1 MNPKKNIDFVRLDIL
16 ENWRFW
22 NHFAVTQDFEAAG
35 KEVIAQANALLA
47 QDFLSN
53 ERAATLLTESLD
65 FQNKKKEAGR
75 KGGEAKARKAKEQA
89 QQSQPKPPKQPKRI
103 PWPTKEDVYD
113 FAHDHNLDEAD
124 ARNWFEQN
132 YVSRPGC
139 HKDGEVITNWKG
151 SLTNHCKKEKAKRE
165 NKQ

>member
-1 MNPKKNIDFVRLDIL
+1 MAEKKNITFVRLDIL
-16 ENWRFW
+16 ENFAFW
-22 NHFAVTQDFEAAG
+22 LDYEERNDFEAAG
-35 KEVIAQANALLA
+35 REVIAQAKALARQKLG
-47 QDFLSN
+47 FN
-53 ERAATLLTESLD
+53 ERADQLLKEAIE
-65 FQNKKKEAGR
+65 FQSKKIEAGR
-75 KGGEAKARKAKEQA
+75 KGGQSRAKNAGEKKTPEP
-89 QQSQPKPPKQPKRI
+89 PKPPKQPKRI
-103 PWPTKEDVYD
+103 PWPTKEQVYD

-165 NKQ
+165 QQ